1 MSARRGLRLLAALAF
16 AAAAW
21 ALPATAAAASV
32 PASVSG
38 DVNDFSY
45 ASWDAQYQVGT
56 DDEGRAT
63 MLVTE
68 TLTADFPEID
78 QNRGIVRGLPM
89 GYEGASTEP
98 RVISVEDADGAPVP
112 YETEEDDDVLY
123 ILTGTDEFV
132 HGPTTYVITYEMRDV
147 ILAARNGFDEFYW
160 DLLPLDSTQP
170 IDEFTADIVFAP
182 ELSAQL
188 TGDSACYIGEQ
199 GSQDRC
205 GIAVDG
211 DTATVAENSLAAGE
225 GVSVA
230 IGFEPGT
237 VVQPDTRQPNP
248 VTDVVP
254 LVTSGGAAALAAG
267 GWIAT
272 SAMVRSRRRAT
283 GVIVAQYEVSTSMPP
298 LLANT
303 IVPRA
308 RNPITAQIIHLAVR
322 GLVRLEELPEDKK
335 DQTRP
340 RLRRL
345 SAPIPDPLD
354 HRALKAVFNNDEPDV
369 VMTIP
374 KESSAFAKRMQ
385 GLIKAGQKEARARG
399 LTTKVRSRTAAVLC
413 WIALG
418 VAAVGLGLGIWGAV
432 LGRESAVAGIL
443 LSAFLGAGVVVSLI
457 AALSPRTVPTPQ
469 GALELEHLEGVREF
483 IRVAEA
489 DRLQML
495 QSYTGAERR
504 PDGTI
509 DVIHLYELLLPYAV
523 LFGQERE
530 WGAVLET
537 AYAQDQRTPVWVN
550 GAAVGLSIRLAGFS
564 TATAGS
570 STYTSPSSGS
580 SSSFGGS
587 TGGGFSGGGGGG
599 GFSGGR

>member
-16 AAAAW
+16 AAAAS

-89 GYEGASTEP
+89 GYEGASTKP
-98 RVISVEDADGAPVP
+98 RVISVEDADGAAVP

-199 GSQDRC
+199 GSQERC
-205 GIAVDG
+205 DIAIDG
-211 DTATVAENSLAAGE
+211 DTATVAEADLAAGE

-230 IGFEPGT
+230 IGLEPGT

-298 LLANT
+298 LLANA

-322 GLVRLEELPEDKK
+322 GLVRLEELPEDEK

-354 HRALKAVFNNDEPDV
+354 HRALKAVFGNDEPDV

-443 LSAFLGAGVVVSLI
+443 LSAFLGVGVVVSLI

-489 DRLQML
+489 DRLRML

-504 PDGTI
+504 ADGTV

-530 WGAVLET
+530 WGEVLET
-537 AYAQDQRTPVWVN
+537 AYAQDQQTPVWVN
-550 GAAVGLSIRLAGFS
+550 GAAVGLSVRLAGFS

>member
-1 MSARRGLRLLAALAF
+1 MSARRGLRLLAALAV
-16 AAAAW
+16 AAAASV
-21 ALPATAAAASV
+21 LPATAASASIS
-32 PASVSG
+32 ASAPG
-38 DVNDFSY
+38 DVDDFSY
-45 ASWDAQYQVGT
+45 ASWDAEYALGT
-56 DDEGRAT
+56 DDDGRAT
-63 MLVTE
+63 MRVTE
-68 TLTADFPEID
+68 TLTAAFPEFD

-89 GYEGASTEP
+89 GYEGASTEVQ
-98 RVISVEDADGAPVP
+98 VISVEDAEGGSVP

-123 ILTGTDEFV
+123 ILTGTDDYV
-132 HGPTTYVITYEMRDV
+132 HGPTTYVITYEMRDT
-147 ILAARNGFDEFYW
+147 ILAARNGVDEFYW

-182 ELSAQL
+182 ELAAQL
-188 TGDSACYIGEQ
+188 TGASACYIGLE
-199 GSQDRC
+199 GSTDPC
-205 GIAVDG
+205 DLAVDG
-211 DTATVAENSLAAGE
+211 DTATVSEKGLDAGE
-225 GVSVA
+225 GVTVA
-230 IGFEPGT
+230 IALEPGT
-237 VVQPDTRQPNP
+237 VVQPGPRQPNP
-248 VTDVVP
+248 TTDIVP
-254 LVTSGGAAALAAG
+254 VVTSGAAAALAAG

-283 GVIVAQYEVSTSMPP
+283 GVIIAQYDVPASMPP
-298 LLANT
+298 LLANA

-322 GLVRLEELPEDKK
+322 GLLRLEELPDDAK
-335 DQTRP
+335 DPTRP

-345 SAPIPDPLD
+345 TAPVPDPLD
-354 HRALKAVFNNDEPDV
+354 HRALKAVFNNDEPDI

-374 KESSAFAKRMQ
+374 KESSAFAQRMQ
-385 GLIKAGQKEARARG
+385 NLIKAGKKEATARG
-399 LTTKVRSRTAAVLC
+399 LTTTARSRTAAVLSG
-413 WIALG
+413 IALVVG
-418 VAAVGLGLGIWGAV
+418 VLGLSLGIWGAV
-432 LGRESAVAGIL
+432 QGRESAAPGIL
-443 LSAFLGAGVVVSLI
+443 LSALLSTAAVVSLI
-457 AALSPRTVPTPQ
+457 AALAPHTVLTPD
-469 GALELEHLEGVREF
+469 GAAALEHLDGVREF

-489 DRLQML
+489 DRLRML

-530 WGAVLET
+530 WGEILET

-550 GAAVGLSIRLAGFS
+550 GAAIGLSMRLSGFS
-564 TATAGS
+564 TATASS
-570 STYTSPSSGS
+570 STYTSPSSGT

>member
-16 AAAAW
+16 AAAAS

-78 QNRGIVRGLPM
+78 QNRGIVRGLAM

-230 IGFEPGT
+230 IGLEPGT

-322 GLVRLEELPEDKK
+322 GLIRLEELPEDEK

-354 HRALKAVFNNDEPDV
+354 HRALKAVFGNDEPDV

-530 WGAVLET
+530 WGEVLET
-537 AYAQDQRTPVWVN
+537 AYAQDQQTPVWVN
-550 GAAVGLSIRLAGFS
+550 GAAVGLSVRLAGFS

-580 SSSFGGS
+580 SSSFGGA

>member
-1 MSARRGLRLLAALAF
+1 MSARRGLRLLAALALAT
-16 AAAAW
+16 AAS
-21 ALPATAAAASV
+21 ALPATAAT
-32 PASVSG
+32 ASVSASEPG

-45 ASWDAQYQVGT
+45 ASWDAEYELGI

-63 MLVTE
+63 MRVTE
-68 TLTADFPEID
+68 TLTAAFPEID
-78 QNRGIVRGLPM
+78 QNRGIVRGLPTE
-89 GYEGASTEP
+89 YEGASTEP
-98 RVISVEDADGAPVP
+98 RVISVEDADGAGVP
-112 YETEEDDDVLY
+112 FETEEDDDVLY
-123 ILTGTDEFV
+123 ILTGTDDYV

-147 ILAARNGFDEFYW
+147 VLAADNGFDEFYW

-170 IDEFTADIVFAP
+170 IDEFTAEIVFAS

-188 TGDSACYIGEQ
+188 TGSSACYFGEE
-199 GSQDRC
+199 GSEERC
-205 GIAVDG
+205 DLTVDG
-211 DTATVAENSLAAGE
+211 GTATVAESDLSAGE

-230 IGFEPGT
+230 IGLEPGT

-254 LVTSGGAAALAAG
+254 VVTSGVAAALAAG
-267 GWIAT
+267 GWVAT

-283 GVIVAQYEVSTSMPP
+283 GVIVAQYDVPASMPP
-298 LLANT
+298 LLANA

-322 GLVRLEELPEDKK
+322 GLIRLEELPEGTK

-345 SAPIPDPLD
+345 DAPIPDPLD

-385 GLIKAGQKEARARG
+385 GLIKAGQKEAKARG
-399 LTTKVRSRTAAVLC
+399 LTTKARSRTAAVLC
-413 WIALG
+413 G
-418 VAAVGLGLGIWGAV
+418 VALAIAAAGLGLGIWGAV
-432 LGRESAVAGIL
+432 LGRGSAAPGIL
-443 LSAFLGAGVVVSLI
+443 LSSALGAAAVISLI
-457 AALSPRTVPTPQ
+457 AALSPRTVPTPE
-469 GALELEHLEGVREF
+469 GALALEHLEGVREF

-489 DRLQML
+489 DRLRML

-504 PDGTI
+504 PDGTV

-530 WGAVLET
+530 WGEVLET
-537 AYAQDQRTPVWVN
+537 AYAQDQQTPAWVN
-550 GAAVGLSIRLAGFS
+550 GAAVGLSVRLAGFS

>member
-16 AAAAW
+16 AAAAS

-68 TLTADFPEID
+68 TLTADFPEFD

-98 RVISVEDADGAPVP
+98 RVISVEDADGAAVP

-123 ILTGTDEFV
+123 VLTGTDEFV

-199 GSQDRC
+199 GSQERC
-205 GIAVDG
+205 DIAVDG
-211 DTATVAENSLAAGE
+211 DTATVAEADLAAGE

-230 IGFEPGT
+230 IGLEPGT

-298 LLANT
+298 LLANA

-322 GLVRLEELPEDKK
+322 GLIRLEELPEDKK

-354 HRALKAVFNNDEPDV
+354 HRALKAVFGNDEPDV

-504 PDGTI
+504 PDGTV

-530 WGAVLET
+530 WGEVLET
-537 AYAQDQRTPVWVN
+537 AYAQDQQTPVWVN
-550 GAAVGLSIRLAGFS
+550 GAAVGLSVRLAGFS

>member
-1 MSARRGLRLLAALAF
+1 MSARRGLHLLAALVL
-16 AAAAW
+16 AAVAS
-21 ALPATAAAASV
+21 ALPATVASASV
-32 PASVSG
+32 TG

-45 ASWDAQYQVGT
+45 ASWDAEYELGT

-63 MLVTE
+63 MKVTE
-68 TLTADFPEID
+68 TLTAAFPEFD

-89 GYEGASTEP
+89 GYEGASTDP
-98 RVISVEDADGAPVP
+98 RVISVEDAGGSSVP

-123 ILTGTDEFV
+123 ILTGTDEYV

-147 ILAARNGFDEFYW
+147 ILAARNGLDEFYW

-182 ELSAQL
+182 ELSARL
-188 TGDSACYIGEQ
+188 TGDSACYRGEQ
-199 GSQDRC
+199 GSKDPC
-205 GIAVDG
+205 DLTVDG
-211 DTATVAENSLAAGE
+211 DTATVAGTGLSAGE

-230 IGFEPGT
+230 IGLEPGA

-248 VTDVVP
+248 ITDVVP
-254 LVTSGGAAALAAG
+254 VVTSGAAAALAAG

-283 GVIVAQYEVSTSMPP
+283 GVVVAQYDVATSMPP
-298 LLANT
+298 LLANA

-322 GLVRLEELPEDKK
+322 GLLRLEELPEGTK

-354 HRALKAVFNNDEPDV
+354 HRALKAVFSNDEPDV

-385 GLIKAGQKEARARG
+385 GLIRAGKKAAEERG
-399 LTTKVRSRTAAVLC
+399 LTTKARSHTAAVLC
-413 WIALG
+413 WVALG
-418 VAAVGLGLGIWGAV
+418 VAAGGLGLGIWGAV
-432 LGRESAVAGIL
+432 LGRESAVPGIL
-443 LSAFLGAGVVVSLI
+443 LSAFLGAAVVVSLI
-457 AALSPRTVPTPQ
+457 AALSARTVPTPE
-469 GALELEHLEGVREF
+469 GALALEHLEGVREF
-483 IRVAEA
+483 IRVAEE
-489 DRLQML
+489 DRLRML

-504 PDGTI
+504 SDGTI

-530 WGAVLET
+530 WGEVLET
-537 AYAQDQRTPVWVN
+537 AYAQDQRTPVWVD
-550 GAAVGLSIRLAGFS
+550 GAAVGLSLRLAGFS